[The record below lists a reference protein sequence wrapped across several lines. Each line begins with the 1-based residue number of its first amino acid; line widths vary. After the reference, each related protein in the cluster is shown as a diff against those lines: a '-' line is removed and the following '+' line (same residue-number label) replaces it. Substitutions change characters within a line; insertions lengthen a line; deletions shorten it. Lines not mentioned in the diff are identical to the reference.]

1 MDTQELARAVLRGRP
16 SRREARRLAVD
27 GVWVSL
33 FTGLS
38 QLTRGR
44 RLLKD
49 ALGHLGS
56 WEGLYHLNKVL
67 EKSATKAIAR
77 AWMEKTGLGAGVF
90 DRLADRVAAEL
101 TLLIVARYRLGWC
114 PDGHPF
120 AYPPR
125 GRKAEAC
132 PKHTA
137 RYRKRR
143 WRENKKAWRVPAK
156 LPPHAAKQP
165 PT

>member
-1 MDTQELARAVLRGRP
+1 MDIAQAVTKGRP
-16 SRREARRLAVD
+16 SRRLARQLAVD
-27 GVWVSL
+27 GKWVEL
-33 FTGLS
+33 VKRLGNCPRV
-38 QLTRGR
+38 RG
-44 RLLKD
+44 
-49 ALGHLGS
+49 AFNFQGS
-56 WEGLYHLNKVL
+56 PEGLVRLNEAIL
-67 EKSATKAIAR
+67 AWASANPSNINASD
-77 AWMEKTGLGAGVF
+77 V
-90 DRLADRVAAEL
+90 DRVVAEL
-101 TLLIVARYRLGWC
+101 TLLAVAGYRLGWC

-137 RYRKRR
+137 RYRKLR

-156 LPPHAAKQP
+156 LPPQAAKQP